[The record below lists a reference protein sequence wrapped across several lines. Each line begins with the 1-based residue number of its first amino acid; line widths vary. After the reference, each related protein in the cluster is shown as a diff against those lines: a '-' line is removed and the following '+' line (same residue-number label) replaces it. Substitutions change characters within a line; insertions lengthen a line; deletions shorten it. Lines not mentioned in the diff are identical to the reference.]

1 MKASIIMALLILF
14 LSFAVPGV
22 LAEED
27 IKERGRYIYD
37 DADQLT
43 LESELAL
50 SSYLLGMDKKT
61 DYEIVLVFPMET
73 MTTESMT
80 EWYNQKGVGKMTADN
95 GLAVFIFPDNTAYG
109 LIGNGHDRI
118 AVPAVSTYGERT
130 LSGLEDEPVLA
141 ILNFLNVLRDMID
154 KPTTSERASAIGED
168 IILNFDIIALYLFG
182 ISLIIFLYQQ
192 RDGFQWSDFKVPMI
206 FLVIA
211 VVSVGIVAMGS
222 AYSSNIEREYGVI
235 TSISQGS
242 YSYTTQQPISTG
254 KSTTYIT
261 VFHTMYTND
270 VKLISYDFKEY
281 DYRFTSSDNKRAW
294 QRNVGEFVQLN
305 INIEENSLSSVSV
318 PINDNS
324 GGHTNG
330 YGTWI
335 NTNR

>member
-1 MKASIIMALLILF
+1 MKARIVIALLLLF
-14 LSFAVPGV
+14 AFVVPGA

-27 IKERGRYIYD
+27 VKERGRYIYD
-37 DADQLT
+37 DTDQLA

-50 SSYLLGMDKKT
+50 NSYLLGMDKKT
-61 DYEIVLVFPMET
+61 GYEVVLAFPAES

-80 EWYNQKGVGKMTADN
+80 EWYNEKGIGKMTADN
-95 GLAVFIFPDNTAYG
+95 GLAIFIFPDNTAYG

-118 AVPAVSTYGERT
+118 AVPAVSTYGEET
-130 LSGLEDEPVLA
+130 LPLLEDEPALA
-141 ILNFLNVLRDMID
+141 ILNFLNVLRDLID

-168 IILNFDIIALYLFG
+168 IILNFDIIALYLLG

-235 TSISQGS
+235 TSTSQGS
-242 YSYTTQQPISTG
+242 YSYTTQQPVSTG

-261 VFHTMYTND
+261 TYHTMYTND
-270 VKLISYDFKEY
+270 VKLVSYDFKEY

-294 QRNVGEFVQLN
+294 QRNVGDYVQLN
-305 INIEENSLSSVSV
+305 VNIEKNSLSSVST
-318 PINDNS
+318 PIDDNS
-324 GGHTNG
+324 GGRTNA